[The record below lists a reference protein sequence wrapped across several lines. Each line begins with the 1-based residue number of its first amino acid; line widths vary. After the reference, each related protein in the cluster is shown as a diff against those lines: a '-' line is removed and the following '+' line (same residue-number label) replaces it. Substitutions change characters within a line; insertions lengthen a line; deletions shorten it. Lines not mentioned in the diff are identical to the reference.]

1 MLALSEA
8 AAQVLPFGRRLL
20 KIVTVG
26 LAEAAQ
32 ADRIVETPCCSLK
45 KHRPQIVI
53 APHIEGKVPPFHPE
67 DRVQSHVCPANLVF
81 LASAITFVCPVVL
94 HLETKKE

>member
-32 ADRIVETPCCSLK
+32 ADRIVETPRCSLK

-53 APHIEGKVPPFHPE
+53 APHIEGKVPP
-67 DRVQSHVCPANLVF
+67 DRVQSHVCPVNLVF